1 MCHVSYQIDRFLAAE
16 DCAVARGEWL
26 GMKAEDD
33 NYGRY
38 LSDAAEQI
46 EGLSASDNAIL
57 EDSGLDAF
65 DALSKTGKDAI
76 QSKAVD
82 LAIEDSFSRYDW
94 LDSVSAPNWW
104 IQQDK
109 ELGNDADI
117 RY

>member
-1 MCHVSYQIDRFLAAE
+1 MKKQIFAFALTALVVGGSIVPSFA
-16 DCAVARGEWL
+16 
-26 GMKAEDD
+26 DD
-33 NYGRY
+33 NT
-38 LSDAAEQI
+38 I
-46 EGLSASDNAIL
+46 
-57 EDSGLDAF
+57 
-65 DALSKTGKDAI
+65 KDAI